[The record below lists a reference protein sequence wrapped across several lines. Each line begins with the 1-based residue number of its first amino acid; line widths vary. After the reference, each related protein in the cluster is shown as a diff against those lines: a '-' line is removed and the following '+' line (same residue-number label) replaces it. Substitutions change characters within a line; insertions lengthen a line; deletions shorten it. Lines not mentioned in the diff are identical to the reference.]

1 MQRGEVMENLQ
12 FPFKF
17 NQENWKHQ
25 THLGSLVVSVFQKYP

>member
-1 MQRGEVMENLQ
+1 MQRDEVMESLQ

-25 THLGSLVVSVFQKYP
+25 THLTTI